1 MLAPA
6 RMPVAAGKKMEN
18 TEKNVSWPRK
28 SGAKFSKK
36 ILALKTKVSEFKD
49 VFVFNLLKFN
59 FKMMLTVVI
68 EDSFWFLVFY
78 GRDERSYKHIHYGY
92 QQDNKENKLG
102 LWRAE

>member
-36 ILALKTKVSEFKD
+36 ILALKKKQKWVSLRMF
-49 VFVFNLLKFN
+49 
-59 FKMMLTVVI
+59 
-68 EDSFWFLVFY
+68 
-78 GRDERSYKHIHYGY
+78 
-92 QQDNKENKLG
+92 
-102 LWRAE
+102 